1 MGTLIKCRQLYVP
14 PSVNEAYLV
23 DFSSQPSP
31 ARSYGSAVHEMSPA
45 WKGWNVGAPKTP
57 WMLLLFQLGFGGFL
71 WSLSSRAGQNLSL
84 RPIRPPPPS
93 PVAPVPPIRRWRVR
107 SQGTFRSRVQR
118 GVCKPSV
125 ARALPLSRRARL
137 AHVTSPAAKRR
148 PERYSSLYSG
158 FRNGSVVGTTTGV
171 RDTSRLMID
180 CASASWPRCP

>member
-1 MGTLIKCRQLYVP
+1 MPSTLCPAERQRGVP
-14 PSVNEAYLV
+14 RRLFVPTK
-23 DFSSQPSP
+23 P
-31 ARSYGSAVHEMSPA
+31 GSILRTGGQHEMLPR
-45 WKGWNVGAPKTP
+45 WKGWNVGTPKTP
-57 WMLLLFQLGFGGFL
+57 GMGSL
-71 WSLSSRAGQNLSL
+71 WSLSSGAGQSLSL
-84 RPIRPPPPS
+84 RSIRPPPPS